1 MTLHDDIFGRLSP
14 FSIGFD
20 RMLNQIETMSAHP
33 APNYPPYNI
42 IREDDENYL
51 IELAVAGFGKKDIS
65 VEMKENNLI
74 IKGDKEKEDRDK
86 IHSGLSARS
95 FSRSFILAPDVIVKR
110 VDLIDGILT
119 VKLEK
124 FIPEEKKPKSI
135 EIGKDVSIKSFLAE

>member
-1 MTLHDDIFGRLSP
+1 MTLHDDIFGRMSP

-20 RMLNQIETMSAHP
+20 RMINQIELMGANQ

-74 IKGDKEKEDRDK
+74 IKGDKEKDEKERVY
-86 IHSGLSARS
+86 SGLSARS

-124 FIPEEKKPKSI
+124 FVPEEMKPKSI
-135 EIGKDVSIKSFLAE
+135 EIGKDVSVKSFLAE